1 MVKSLYL
8 GKMMYRAAEV
18 AWTRGAGGRLSCIEG
33 SEGLWPATVQRCEE
47 QDCNS
52 RVWAKRHTILCNLQE
67 ENLVAKGKV
76 VEYLSRAVTRKK
88 RQTVEKVEKKVH
100 VCCEDEVTKLRRLDF
115 WWTFSLSPWPTAK
128 LALHVPVT
136 GQDYRW
142 TLLLLFQNVV
152 LIQAGIL

>member
-1 MVKSLYL
+1 MIY
-8 GKMMYRAAEV
+8 GAAEV

-33 SEGLWPATVQRCEE
+33 SEGLLPAAAQRCEE

-52 RVWAKRHTILCNLQE
+52 RVCAKRHHFVQS
-67 ENLVAKGKV
+67 
-76 VEYLSRAVTRKK
+76 SRGELGSKRKICEVFEQRSYMQK
-88 RQTVEKVEKKVH
+88 KTTGREGRKKVH
-100 VCCEDEVTKLRRLDF
+100 VRCEDEVTKLRRLDF

-128 LALHVPVT
+128 LALHMPVT

-142 TLLLLFQNVV
+142 TLLLVFQNVV